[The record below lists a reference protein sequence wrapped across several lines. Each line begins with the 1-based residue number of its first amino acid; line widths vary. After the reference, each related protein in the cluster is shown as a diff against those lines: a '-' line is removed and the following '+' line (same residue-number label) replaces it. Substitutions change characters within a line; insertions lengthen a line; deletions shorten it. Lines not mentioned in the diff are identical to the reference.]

1 MSDKPSNNS
10 YIIHLINWVKEKFLE
25 QTKRSLVTF
34 LKNDRFFIVIVFIDF
49 IVVIY
54 HVYPIKFTVLKIFSS
69 TEFIQTGLQS
79 EDYGQHLLGVEDLL
93 QKHSLV
99 EADITAQAERVS
111 KSKQDAEDFLEKA
124 GQDETDGIIH
134 LIQLSKKIFYFQ

>member
-124 GQDETDGIIH
+124 GKDETDGIIH
-134 LIQLSKKIFYFQ
+134 LIQLSNFFFFF